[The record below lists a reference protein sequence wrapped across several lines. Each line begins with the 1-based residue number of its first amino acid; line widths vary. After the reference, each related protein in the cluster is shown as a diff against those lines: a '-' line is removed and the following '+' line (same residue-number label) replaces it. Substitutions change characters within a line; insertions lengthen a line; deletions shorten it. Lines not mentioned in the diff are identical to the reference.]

1 MDKYAEMVDR
11 LLLGS
16 SGDKPYGFKSHY
28 LYLAVE
34 DPVEDGIASSMVEY
48 YTSDIAILVRFQCNA
63 INLDDRGNVAR
74 VPVHQV
80 LRTIKLDVI
89 L

>member
-63 INLDDRGNVAR
+63 LDLHTPFRFGNTTSIVQR
-74 VPVHQV
+74 LV
-80 LRTIKLDVI
+80 
-89 L
+89 

>member
-1 MDKYAEMVDR
+1 MVDR

-63 INLDDRGNVAR
+63 INVDDHRGT
-74 VPVHQV
+74 QV
-80 LRTIKLDVI
+80 LRIIKLDIV